1 MLHLIFQDGLKPKD
15 TKIVQD
21 SLIELKYRESIELK
35 YGHFRDAKKF
45 SQEIE
50 KTPNKILD
58 RRNQIQ
64 QFLLKGLLFSLSFF
78 FFLFSFFFFFFF
90 NNPIKFSSKSN
101 SSNSKSNSSK
111 THKSVTFGF
120 PSQGSVAYSKILFFF
135 ILSFFSFF
143 LLIFSSFY
151 NH

>member
-1 MLHLIFQDGLKPKD
+1 MTNFFLHLIFQDGLKPKD

-21 SLIELKYRESIELK
+21 YFELK

-58 RRNQIQ
+58 RHNQIQ
-64 QFLLKGLLFSLSFF
+64 QFLLKGLLFFLSFF
-78 FFLFSFFFFFFF
+78 FSFLFLFSFFFFFF
-90 NNPIKFSSKSN
+90 NNPIKFSRKSN
-101 SSNSKSNSSK
+101 RSNSKSNSSK

-120 PSQGSVAYSKILFFF
+120 PSQGSVASSKILFFF
-135 ILSFFSFF
+135 ILSFFPFF